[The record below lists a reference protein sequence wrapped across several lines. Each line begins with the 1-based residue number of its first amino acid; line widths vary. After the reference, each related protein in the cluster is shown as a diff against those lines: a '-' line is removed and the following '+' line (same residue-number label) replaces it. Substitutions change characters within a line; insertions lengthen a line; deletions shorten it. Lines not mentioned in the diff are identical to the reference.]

1 VKNALRNTNLFTQH
15 EFLTRRDAAIRVA
28 REAGAFAKSRFL
40 NRSALTIEAKGAQDW
55 VSEADRDTETLIR
68 ARLAEAFPA
77 DGFLGEEHGGAQSGP
92 MWVVD
97 PIDGTINFVHGVRYW
112 CISIA
117 FWDGEKPVVGVVY
130 DPMADECFSGALG
143 AGAHCNDVP
152 MSVSSCNKLATAML
166 CHGYVSRHSRA
177 RNFAERNALYDAGA
191 ALKDMGAGALML
203 AHVAAGRYDGY
214 SEAHMHPWDALAGL
228 LLVKEAGGTQLRYP
242 TDVSNMHAGG
252 EVITASPKL
261 YDALVGTLRSV
272 KV

>member
-1 VKNALRNTNLFTQH
+1 MTGFTST
-15 EFLTRRDAAIRVA
+15 EILARRDAAIRVA
-28 REAGAFAKSRFL
+28 KEAGAFAKSRFL
-40 NRSALTIEAKGAQDW
+40 NRSTLTIEAKGAQDW

-68 ARLAEAFPA
+68 TRLAEAFPQ
-77 DGFLGEEHGGAQSGP
+77 DGFLGEEHGGAQTGA

-117 FWDGEKPVVGVVY
+117 FWDGEKPVVGVIY
-130 DPMADECFSGALG
+130 DPMADECFSAAQG
-143 AGAHCNDVP
+143 AGAHCNDAP
-152 MSVSSCNKLATAML
+152 ISVSGCSELSSAML
-166 CHGYVSRHSRA
+166 CHGYVNRHSRA

-228 LLVKEAGGTQLRYP
+228 VLVQEAGGRQLPYP
-242 TDVSNMHAGG
+242 TSNANMHAGG
-252 EVITASPKL
+252 EVIVAAPGL
-261 YDALVGTLRSV
+261 YEALQATLRNA
-272 KV
+272 KA